1 MINKILVIT
10 NTIDAGGAETFVMK
24 LFRCIDRSQY
34 IFDFLINK
42 RESNFYLKEINNL
55 GGSVFYGYSKSR
67 DPFKS
72 FYSIYKIVKSN
83 QYKIIFC
90 IAVHPIGFI
99 DILAARLG
107 GASKILTRST
117 TTATRFK
124 LSLLL
129 AFISRPFM
137 NLLTTVRIA
146 PSKEAG
152 EWLFGK
158 SEIRKD
164 NVCILTNGID
174 VQQYIFSQERRT
186 LMRRKLNI
194 PKDMFVVGHVGRLC
208 NQKNHAKILNV
219 FAEIKKEKQNSI
231 LLLVGVGE
239 LEAEIKEKTEKF
251 GLNDSVI
258 LLGTR
263 NDIPDLLMAFDV
275 MVFPSFYEGLPNSII
290 EAQATSLPCIISD
303 TISKEVKITD
313 RVVALS
319 LDKSDSYWAKVVLDK
334 STEERKDMCKEI
346 TEAGFSI
353 YDTTNRLLDILKEYN
368 NR

>member
-1 MINKILVIT
+1 
-10 NTIDAGGAETFVMK
+10 
-24 LFRCIDRSQY
+24 
-34 IFDFLINK
+34 
-42 RESNFYLKEINNL
+42 
-55 GGSVFYGYSKSR
+55 
-67 DPFKS
+67 
-72 FYSIYKIVKSN
+72 
-83 QYKIIFC
+83 
-90 IAVHPIGFI
+90 
-99 DILAARLG
+99 
-107 GASKILTRST
+107 
-117 TTATRFK
+117 
-124 LSLLL
+124 
-129 AFISRPFM
+129 M

>member
-1 MINKILVIT
+1 
-10 NTIDAGGAETFVMK
+10 
-24 LFRCIDRSQY
+24 
-34 IFDFLINK
+34 
-42 RESNFYLKEINNL
+42 
-55 GGSVFYGYSKSR
+55 
-67 DPFKS
+67 
-72 FYSIYKIVKSN
+72 
-83 QYKIIFC
+83 
-90 IAVHPIGFI
+90 
-99 DILAARLG
+99 
-107 GASKILTRST
+107 
-117 TTATRFK
+117 
-124 LSLLL
+124 
-129 AFISRPFM
+129 
-137 NLLTTVRIA
+137 
-146 PSKEAG
+146 
-152 EWLFGK
+152 
-158 SEIRKD
+158 
-164 NVCILTNGID
+164 
-174 VQQYIFSQERRT
+174 
-186 LMRRKLNI
+186 MRRKLNI